1 MDKTIKISF
10 IIPFYNG
17 GKYIKECLDSLCAQ
31 DVPESA
37 YEVIAVND
45 CSSRAEDVAMLEKY
59 ASQHSS
65 IQILHNERNMRCGG
79 SRNNGLQHARGE
91 YVWFVDQD
99 DYIAPNC
106 LGKISE
112 LCSKYELDIMY
123 FDYRDVSD
131 DLSLNQKHGVVK
143 KISEVKTGLEY
154 IQEDCDGDFWHSGYD
169 TNVWHAVYRREFML
183 ENKIYSPEVSY
194 CEDLIVAQHAII
206 VAKRFMSIPDD
217 YYCYRYNPSSVFHT
231 EVGVNGRPLFD
242 ASIYAGSE
250 LVKLSKLIPSQYQT
264 LHKTVKSGG
273 IYRTNSF
280 VKKLLKI
287 TREQRRI
294 FFEMVEKHNNV
305 VNEAK
310 AYLTSVS
317 KWIISHPRC
326 VKLMP
331 RSVYVFVKL
340 LEII

>member
-10 IIPFYNG
+10 IVPFYNG

-31 DVPESA
+31 DVPKSA
-37 YEVIAVND
+37 FEVIVVND
-45 CSSRAEDVAMLEKY
+45 CSSRFEDLEMIEKY
-59 ASQHSS
+59 VSEHASV
-65 IQILHNERNMRCGG
+65 QILHNNRNMRCGG
-79 SRNNGLQHARGE
+79 SRNNGLQQASGE

-99 DYIAPNC
+99 DYIKPNC
-106 LGKISE
+106 VGKILE
-112 LCSKYELDIMY
+112 LCSRHELDVLY

-154 IQEDCDGDFWHSGYD
+154 IQEDCEGDFWQSGYD

-183 ENKIYSPEVSY
+183 DNKIFSPEVSY

-242 ASIYAGSE
+242 SSIYAGSE
-250 LVKLSKLIPSQYQT
+250 LVKLSEQIPSKYEN
-264 LHKTVKSGG
+264 LRECVKEGG
-273 IYRTNSF
+273 VYRLNSF
-280 VKKLLKI
+280 TKSLLKI
-287 TREQRRI
+287 KGNQRDAFYKTMHKHEDVLRHARDNMRPI
-294 FFEMVEKHNNV
+294 NKWLVSHEMM
-305 VNEAK
+305 
-310 AYLTSVS
+310 
-317 KWIISHPRC
+317 

-331 RSVYVFVKL
+331 HVIYAFVKL
-340 LEII
+340 FKIA